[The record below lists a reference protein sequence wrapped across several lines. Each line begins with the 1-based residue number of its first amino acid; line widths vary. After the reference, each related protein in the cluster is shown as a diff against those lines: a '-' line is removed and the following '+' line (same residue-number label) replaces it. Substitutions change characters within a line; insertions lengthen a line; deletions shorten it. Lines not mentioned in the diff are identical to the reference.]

1 MAKKSKGTGKQR
13 KKKRASAGRR
23 RRSMRRALGVLFLR
37 IAILGIIGLAGL
49 SAYFY
54 VQASSELEQ
63 WLQGINR
70 PVNPSNI
77 YAAPLVLR
85 VGERI
90 APEQIIDYLR
100 RASYVALGERRK
112 REEGAYQLSDRELDI
127 IPGQTAIVEGRRWFP
142 TVRVRFD
149 RRKHRIEQIIDVDRQ
164 RPVEQC
170 QLEPLLISTITRP
183 VGRPAAK
190 AERGIRYPIK
200 YHQMPSHLIN
210 AVVAVEDR
218 TFFEHTGINPL
229 AILRAFWHNLRR
241 GETVEGG
248 STITQQLVKNILLGS
263 ERSYRRKLREAFL
276 ALALERRL
284 SKPEIF
290 TRYVNTIYMGHRGGL
305 SIYGMGAAAREYFNK
320 DISQIDLHEA
330 ALLAAMIHR
339 PSYYLREEHRREAL
353 HRRNDVLDTMVR
365 LGMITRQEAEKAKR
379 APLGLHFRPRPGDA
393 SIDTPYFV
401 DYVQEVVA
409 RWLPGANLADG
420 GYRIY
425 TTLDVDVQRAAAIA
439 MAEGLAV
446 IDRVLRQRHRSTP
459 PGTVQGALV
468 AIEARSGHI
477 LAMVGGRSYSQS
489 QFNRV
494 TDAYRQP
501 GSAIKPFVYAA
512 ALSSGFHEEHPIT
525 LATTYVDEPRTFEDG
540 YTPENFGGKYLERPV
555 TVREA
560 LVRSLNVVT
569 MALAEDTGYGQI
581 AGLIGRCGL
590 PKPPVNPS
598 IALGTAEVTPLELAS
613 AYTAFVRG
621 GERSEP
627 IAVQWIANEHGR
639 VLRRLNSQHHRVM
652 SPQVAYLVLS
662 ALQDVIRAPYGTAH
676 AAAQLGDI
684 PMAGKTGTSQRS
696 DAWFVGLTPSL
707 VTVTWVG
714 FDDNTPLHLTGSR
727 AALPIWISFMRR
739 LERLRPDLLAGEFEL
754 PDGLIE
760 RPIDPT
766 TGMLATIRCPE
777 VRPEFFM
784 EGREVTEFC
793 RVHPGP
799 PLEQQAPSV
808 EGEPPPSRPEHR
820 TRPRRVTRPD
830 QPPGSSSSSSVDG
843 RSGDVSVSSA

>member
-1 MAKKSKGTGKQR
+1 MAKKPKGTGKQR

-23 RRSMRRALGVLFLR
+23 RRSMRRALGVLALR
-37 IAILGIIGLAGL
+37 IIILGIIGLAGL

-54 VQASSELEQ
+54 VQAASELEQ
-63 WLQGINR
+63 WLQGVNR

-77 YAAPLVLR
+77 YAAPMVLR
-85 VGERI
+85 VGGRI
-90 APEQIIDYLR
+90 APEHIIDYLR
-100 RASYVALGERRK
+100 RASYVELDERRK
-112 REEGAYQLSDRELDI
+112 RDQGAYRLTGRELDI
-127 IPGQTAIVEGRRWFP
+127 IPGRTTVAGERRRFP
-142 TVRVRFD
+142 SVRIRFD
-149 RRKHRIEQIIDVDRQ
+149 PRKRRIEQIIDVDHQ
-164 RPVEQC
+164 QPVEQC

-183 VGRPAAK
+183 IGRLAARV
-190 AERGIRYPIK
+190 ERGIRYPIT
-200 YHQMPSHLIN
+200 YHQIPPHLVN

-218 TFFEHTGINPL
+218 AFFEHTGINPL
-229 AILRAFWHNLRR
+229 AILRALWHNLRR

-284 SKPEIF
+284 TKEEIF
-290 TRYVNTIYMGHRGGL
+290 ARYANTIYMGHRGGL
-305 SIYGMGAAAREYFNK
+305 SIYGLGAAAREYFNK
-320 DISQIDLHEA
+320 DISQIELHEA

-353 HRRNDVLDTMVR
+353 GRRNDILNTMVR
-365 LGMITRQEAEKAKR
+365 LGMITREEAEKAKR
-379 APLGLHFRPRPGDA
+379 APLGLHFRPRPGDV

-401 DYVQEVVA
+401 DYVQEAIA
-409 RWLPGANLADG
+409 RLLPGADLADG

-439 MAEGLAV
+439 VAEGLAV
-446 IDRVLRQRHRSTP
+446 VDRWLRQRHRSIP

-468 AIEARSGHI
+468 ALDAHSGHI

-512 ALSSGFHEEHPIT
+512 ALSSGFHQEHPIT

-540 YTPENFGGKYLERPV
+540 YAPENFGGKYLERPV

-560 LVRSLNVVT
+560 LTRSLNVVT

-613 AYTAFVRG
+613 AYTVFVQG

-627 IAVQWIANEHGR
+627 IAIQWITNGHGR
-639 VLRRLNSQHHRVM
+639 LLRRLNGERHRVM

-662 ALQDVIRAPYGTAH
+662 VLQDVIRAPYGTAH

-684 PMAGKTGTSQRS
+684 PIAGKTGTSQRS
-696 DAWFVGLTPSL
+696 DAWFVGLTPWL
-707 VTVTWVG
+707 VTVVWVG

-739 LERLRPDLLAGEFEL
+739 LERSRPDLLAGEFEL
-754 PDGLIE
+754 PDGIIE

-766 TGMLATIRCPE
+766 TGMLATVRCPQ
-777 VRPEFFM
+777 VRLELFM

-793 RVHPGP
+793 RLHPGP

-808 EGEPPPSRPEHR
+808 EGEPPPPRPGHR
-820 TRPRRVTRPD
+820 TRPRRVTRP
-830 QPPGSSSSSSVDG
+830 GESSPSPS
-843 RSGDVSVSSA
+843 